1 MKRLYNKISTII
13 LVLALITMSACGSKN
28 SFKIKGKLSNSS
40 GELIFLKEMTIAD
53 VLTVDSCAIEED
65 GSFVLKGIRDKI
77 AFYTIFISKKNYVTI
92 VVKPGDKIILTGDA
106 KDLVHTYNINGSP
119 ESELVKEL
127 SDKLSE
133 ALERIDVLS
142 HTYQDSL
149 GSPNILKVRK
159 TLDSIYKQI
168 EKDHRKYT
176 LEFINQHSSTLASV
190 MALYQQL
197 GPKRTVLSPTENY
210 TTFKFVDSMMMKTYP
225 EADAVISLH
234 SVLGNI
240 TEEYRRKFELEKRV
254 GIGALAPEIAL
265 PSINGTQVAL
275 STARGKTILLDFW
288 ASWCN
293 PCREENPKLLKLYWR
308 YKWAGFDVFQVSL
321 DKTREAWL
329 KAITNDGLPWTNVSD
344 LKFWQSP
351 VVALYGIEEIP
362 SNLLLD
368 KEGRIIAKNL
378 KADEL
383 AVKLREMFKY

>member
-1 MKRLYNKISTII
+1 MKTLYTKISTIL
-13 LVLALITMSACGSKN
+13 LVAALLTMSACGSKD

-40 GELIFLKEMTIAD
+40 GEMVFLKEMTIAD
-53 VLTVDSCAIEED
+53 VVTVDSCSLEED
-65 GSFVLKGIRDKI
+65 GSFVLKGARNKI
-77 AFYTIFISKKNYVTI
+77 AFYTIFISKNNYITI
-92 VVKPGDKIILTGDA
+92 VIKPGDKITLSGDA
-106 KDLVHTYNINGSP
+106 KDLVHSYNISGST

-127 SDKLSE
+127 SDKLNE
-133 ALERIDVLS
+133 TLEKVDVLS
-142 HTYQDSL
+142 QTYQDSL

-159 TLDSIYKQI
+159 NLDSIYKLI
-168 EKDHRKYT
+168 EKSHREYT
-176 LEFINQHSSTLASV
+176 LNFINKHSSTLASV

-210 TTFKFVDSMMMKTYP
+210 VTFKFVDSIMMKTYP

-240 TEEYRRKFELEKRV
+240 TEEYRRKVELEKRV
-254 GIGALAPEIAL
+254 GVGAIAPEIAL
-265 PSINGTQVAL
+265 PSINGAQITL
-275 STARGKTILLDFW
+275 SSTRGKTILVDFW

-308 YKWAGFDVFQVSL
+308 YKWAGFDVYQVSL
-321 DKTREAWL
+321 DKTRDAWL

-378 KADEL
+378 KADDL